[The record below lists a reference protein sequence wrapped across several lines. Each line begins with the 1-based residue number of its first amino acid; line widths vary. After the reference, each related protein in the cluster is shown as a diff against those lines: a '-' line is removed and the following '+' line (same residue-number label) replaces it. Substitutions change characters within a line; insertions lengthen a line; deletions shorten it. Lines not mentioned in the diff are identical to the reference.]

1 MSYSS
6 NSTPV
11 FNSHKKVF
19 RSEGVNQ
26 DVLDSTNNHKTPP
39 STQSVPSK
47 ESVGEW
53 SLTAAELINTLPRVW
68 TRELLYL
75 LVIFTSILLPWSMLS
90 KVDETGSARGRLE
103 PKGNTVELDAPVTGT
118 VAAINVEE
126 GQSVKAGQILLEL
139 DSELI
144 GTELQE
150 FQGKLEGQVNRL
162 AQLELLQNQLLLAVR
177 TQKRH
182 NQAQELEKQVK
193 VKQAQQEFELLKATY
208 NLQKGEK
215 QAQVEQARQ
224 AIAASEAA
232 YQLAKIRLE
241 GNQEKVPRYRKVFEE
256 GAISK
261 ERFLE
266 AVQSERESRENMV
279 KAQFEVAQ
287 AQFHLREQQSS
298 YQKIIHQAQS
308 DIEQAQLRLQEQQR
322 SYQSLVHSGKLALL
336 KSEEQ
341 LKNVET
347 QITTLKAEIAQSESK
362 ISSLEFQLKQRVFRS
377 PIDGKIFQLPL
388 AEAGEV
394 VQPGELVA
402 QIAPQGTT
410 LVLRAEMPS
419 QESGFLQM
427 GMPVKIKFDAYPF
440 QDYGV
445 VEGNLHWI
453 SPDSKVEETQ
463 QGKVETF
470 EIEVV
475 LDQPYIET
483 STGQIAFTPG
493 QTATAEVIVR
503 QRRVIDFILEP
514 FQKLQKG
521 GLEL

>member
-1 MSYSS
+1 MPQSFNLTTVLNRDKKALESS
-6 NSTPV
+6 S
-11 FNSHKKVF
+11 FDKSA
-19 RSEGVNQ
+19 
-26 DVLDSTNNHKTPP
+26 LDSLGNHQTPP
-39 STQSVPSK
+39 SNPSAAFK
-47 ESVGEW
+47 DIGNEW
-53 SLTAAELINTLPRVW
+53 SLGTKELIDTLPRVW
-68 TRELLYL
+68 TRGLLHL
-75 LVIFTSILLPWSMLS
+75 LVVFTAILLPWSMLS

-118 VAAINVEE
+118 VATIKVEE

-139 DSELI
+139 ESELVS
-144 GTELQE
+144 TELQQ

-162 AQLELLQNQLLLAVR
+162 AQLEFLQNQLLLAVR
-177 TQKRH
+177 TQQLH

-193 VKQAQQEFELLKATY
+193 VEQAQQELELLKATY
-208 NLQKGEK
+208 KLQKGEK

-224 AIAASEAA
+224 GIAASEAA
-232 YQLAKIRLE
+232 YRLAKIRLE
-241 GNQEKVPRYRKVFEE
+241 SNREKLPRYRQVFEE

-266 AVQSERESRENMV
+266 VVQSVRESHENLM
-279 KAQFEVAQ
+279 KAQFEIGQ
-287 AQFHLREQQSS
+287 AQFRLREQQSS

-322 SYQSLVHSGKLALL
+322 SYQSLVHSGKLALF

-347 QITTLKAEIAQSESK
+347 QITTLKAEIAQSESE

-377 PIDGKIFQLPL
+377 PIDGTIFQLPL

-445 VEGNLHWI
+445 VEGSLHWI

-514 FQKLQKG
+514 FKKLQKG